1 MAQRMIELEQANIKL
16 QNEVAELTKNLRI
29 LLTAMGA
36 ATSKEVTREEDR
48 DMDIGQNKKLDTK
61 ATPTRASHIG
71 TVSPRRLD
79 YTDPAEFRPAD
90 STQEQPSSDNQAV
103 PPPPDHEPAK

>member
-1 MAQRMIELEQANIKL
+1 MQQSNKELKD
-16 QNEVAELTKNLRI
+16 EVVELTKNLRI
-29 LLTAMGA
+29 LMMAMGSA
-36 ATSKEVTREEDR
+36 HSKEVTREEDR
-48 DMDIGQNKKLDTK
+48 DSMDIGQNKKMDTK
-61 ATPTRASHIG
+61 ATPTRAPHIG